1 MKSKHKLTDKIRIL
15 ADKPQQKKTVGR
27 NENNNIK
34 NINRKKYVLKS
45 MQYLYYP
52 LKTENV
58 IKSSIIPSNFRFKFF
73 HYSKM

>member
-1 MKSKHKLTDKIRIL
+1 MKSKHKLTDKIRVL

-58 IKSSIIPSNFRFKFF
+58 IRS
-73 HYSKM
+73 

>member
-34 NINRKKYVLKS
+34 NINKK
-45 MQYLYYP
+45 
-52 LKTENV
+52 N
-58 IKSSIIPSNFRFKFF
+58 
-73 HYSKM
+73 